1 MTTPA
6 QATESVANQA
16 EPSFRD
22 QVRSAVIWRS
32 GSQIVGQLVTWV
44 STFLVIRILAPAD
57 YGLYAMTSVL
67 LVLLNLVNG
76 YSLANAV
83 IQRREVTPLL
93 MRQLFGMLF
102 ALNLTLAAIQWLVAP
117 WVARYYGQAMVSDML
132 RVQALIYLTNP
143 FLAMG
148 YAVLSRE
155 MDFRKQ
161 AKVNLC
167 SGFMAALAALGGAL
181 AGLGV
186 WTLVFAPIVGFT
198 VRAFGNMIMARIF
211 IWPTFNF
218 TGAWSLARY
227 GGIVAAGEFFWFLQT
242 QADIIIG
249 GRLFDPHQLGIYT
262 TALFLTQMFV
272 TKFVPPINEVAF
284 SAYSRVQDDKEA
296 MANGFLKSVRL
307 IMLAGIPFCLG
318 LSAASESVVE
328 VVLGEKWL
336 ETVPVIAVLGLAM
349 PFMCLH
355 VLMGPA
361 VSAAGRPGID
371 TLVRI
376 IGACILPLA
385 FYVGI
390 HWGVTGLAAAWV
402 VSYPVLT
409 VIGSIWV
416 LPVLRVRPR
425 QLIEAISA
433 PVMAGIAMY
442 LVVETMAIW
451 LPHEIAPIVRLATL
465 VSAGG
470 IVYGGYLLAFSRDR
484 IEELVNMVRH
494 KNG

>member
-6 QATESVANQA
+6 QATDSAANPA
-16 EPSFRD
+16 TPSLRD

-32 GSQIVGQLVTWV
+32 GSQIVGQLITWT
-44 STFLVIRILAPAD
+44 STFLVIRILSPSD

-83 IQRREVTPLL
+83 IQKREVTPYL
-93 MRQLFGMLF
+93 MRQLFGMLV
-102 ALNLTLAAIQWLVAP
+102 ALNLTLAAIQWMAAP
-117 WVARYYGQAMVSDML
+117 WVAKYYGQALLADML

-161 AKVNLC
+161 AQVNLA
-167 SGFMAALAALGGAL
+167 SGIVAALAALAGAL

-186 WTLVFAPIVGFT
+186 WTLVVAPIAGFT
-198 VRAFGNMIMARIF
+198 TRAFGNMFMARIF
-211 IWPTFNF
+211 VLPTFNF

-227 GGIVAAGEFFWFLQT
+227 GGIVTIGEFFWFLQT
-242 QADIIIG
+242 QADIAIG
-249 GRLFDPHQLGIYT
+249 GRMFEPHELGIYT

-284 SAYSRVQDDKEA
+284 SAYSRMQDDREA
-296 MANGFLKSVRL
+296 MSNGFLKSVRL

-318 LSAASESVVE
+318 LSASSEAIVE
-328 VVLGEKWL
+328 VVLGEKWI
-336 ETVPVIAVLGLAM
+336 ETVPVIAILGLAM

-355 VLMGPA
+355 VLYGPA

-371 TLVRI
+371 SAIRI
-376 IGACILPLA
+376 VGAFILPLA
-385 FYVGI
+385 FWVGI
-390 HWGVTGLAAAWV
+390 HWGVKGLAAAWV
-402 VSYPVLT
+402 VSYPVL
-409 VIGSIWV
+409 VVLGSIWA
-416 LPVLRVRPR
+416 LPVLGVKPR
-425 QLIEAISA
+425 ELIEAVSA

-442 LVVETMAIW
+442 LVVEIVAIT
-451 LPHEIAPIVRLATL
+451 LPHAFPPIVRLSLL

-470 IVYGGYLLAFSRDR
+470 IAYGGYLWLFGRDR
-484 IEELVNMVRH
+484 IMELVNLVR
-494 KNG
+494 KKAA

>member
-6 QATESVANQA
+6 QATDPTAHRGES
-16 EPSFRD
+16 SLRD

-32 GSQIVGQLVTWV
+32 GSQIVGQLLTWA
-44 STFLVIRILAPAD
+44 STFLVIRILSPAD

-83 IQRREVTPLL
+83 IQKREVTPLL

-102 ALNLTLAAIQWLVAP
+102 ALNLTLAAVQWMVAPLVAD
-117 WVARYYGQAMVSDML
+117 YYGQELVCDML

-161 AKVNLC
+161 AQVNLC
-167 SGFMAALAALGGAL
+167 SGIMAALAALGGAW

-186 WTLVFAPIVGFT
+186 WTLVYAPIVGFT
-198 VRAFGNMIMARIF
+198 VRAFGNMFMARIF

-218 TGAWSLARY
+218 SGAWSLARY
-227 GGIVAAGEFFWFLQT
+227 GGIVTVGEFFWFIQA
-242 QADIIIG
+242 QADIIIA
-249 GRLFDPHQLGIYT
+249 GRLFDPHELGIYT
-262 TALFLTQMFV
+262 TALFLTLMFV
-272 TKFVPPINEVAF
+272 SKFVPPINEVAF
-284 SAYSRVQDDKEA
+284 SAYSRVQDDKAA

-328 VVLGEKWL
+328 VVLGQKWI
-336 ETVPVIAVLGLAM
+336 ETAPVIAILGLAM

-376 IGACILPLA
+376 IGAGILPVA
-385 FYVGI
+385 YYVGI
-390 HWGVTGLAAAWV
+390 HWGVNGLAAAWV
-402 VSYPVLT
+402 VSYPLLAT
-409 VIGSIWV
+409 VSAFWV
-416 LPVLRVRPR
+416 LPVLGVRMR
-425 QLIEAISA
+425 ELIEAISA
-433 PVMAGIAMY
+433 PVLAGIAMY
-442 LVVETMAIW
+442 LVVETLAIW
-451 LPHEIAPIVRLATL
+451 MPHEIAPIIRLATL

-470 IVYGGYLLAFSRDR
+470 LIYGGYLLLFGRDR
-484 IEELVNMVRH
+484 IVELVNLVRR
-494 KNG
+494 KSA

>member
-6 QATESVANQA
+6 EATESSSNQSGR
-16 EPSFRD
+16 SFRD

-32 GSQIVGQLVTWV
+32 GTQIFSQLITWT
-44 STFLVIRILAPAD
+44 STFLVIRILSPAD

-83 IQRREVTPLL
+83 IQKREVTPYL

-102 ALNLTLAAIQWLVAP
+102 ALNLTLAAIQWMAAP
-117 WVARYYGQAMVSDML
+117 WVAKYYGQPLLTDML
-132 RVQALIYLTNP
+132 RVQSLIYLTNP

-161 AKVNLC
+161 AQVNLA
-167 SGFMAALAALGGAL
+167 SGIMAALAALGGAL

-211 IWPTFNF
+211 IWPSFNF
-218 TGAWSLARY
+218 SGAWSLARY
-227 GGIVAAGEFFWFLQT
+227 GGIVTVGEFFWFLQT
-242 QADIIIG
+242 QSDIVLG
-249 GRLFDPHQLGIYT
+249 GRLFDPHDLGIYT

-272 TKFVPPINEVAF
+272 TKFVPPLNEVAF
-284 SAYSRVQDDKEA
+284 SAYSRVQDDKAA

-328 VVLGEKWL
+328 VVLGQKWI
-336 ETVPVIAVLGLAM
+336 ETVPVIAILGLAM

-390 HWGVTGLAAAWV
+390 HFGVNGLAAAWV
-402 VSYPVLT
+402 VSYPLLAC
-409 VIGSIWV
+409 ISAYWV
-416 LPVLRVRPR
+416 LPVLNVRPR

-433 PVMAGIAMY
+433 PVMAGVAMY
-442 LVVETMAIW
+442 LVVETMAIL
-451 LPHEIAPIVRLATL
+451 LPHEIPAIVRLGLL

-470 IVYGGYLLAFSRDR
+470 ITYGGYLLVFARDR
-484 IEELVNMVRH
+484 IDELVNLVRRR
-494 KNG
+494 GT